1 MKTFK
6 KITVFCLLQKNC
18 VNNFLKKLSKDNNF
32 IRTEIFINFNF
43 NTCTLYFNINSR
55 NFLAPRY

>member
-43 NTCTLYFNINSR
+43 NTCTLYFNINKKTGYSI
-55 NFLAPRY
+55 